1 MSVSAPTLAPIGHEL
16 LDDPAADPR
25 LVHRSLTNIVRA
37 NRLFGGRAA
46 VRFGLARLLRAVPPG
61 ASLTLFD
68 IGTGAGDLAAAARTW
83 AARRHITLHPVG
95 LDRNPVA
102 ARMAS
107 CAGVPSMVGC
117 LGSLPLAPRSVDLVL
132 MSQVAHHLAASAVV
146 QLLRDATRVARVGVV
161 LADLRRSRIAAA
173 AFGAAAT
180 MLRFDH
186 ATRHDGMV
194 SVRRGYR
201 PAELERLLS
210 AAGIT
215 TRVHRRP
222 GARLVAAWHAA

>member
-1 MSVSAPTLAPIGHEL
+1 
-16 LDDPAADPR
+16 
-25 LVHRSLTNIVRA
+25 
-37 NRLFGGRAA
+37 
-46 VRFGLARLLRAVPPG
+46 
-61 ASLTLFD
+61 
-68 IGTGAGDLAAAARTW
+68 
-83 AARRHITLHPVG
+83 
-95 LDRNPVA
+95 
-102 ARMAS
+102 
-107 CAGVPSMVGC
+107 MVGC

-186 ATRHDGMV
+186 ATRQDGMV